1 MSAAREAV
9 RTAYSG
15 RSAEYI
21 DLFGSIDAAD
31 DRDRQCV
38 ERWADGLDGPVLDA
52 GCGPGHWTHHL
63 AARGI
68 AAAGVDQVPEFVE
81 RARREYP
88 DVPFRLGSI
97 DALNEPDAA
106 LGGVLAW
113 YSLIHHDPATVRTPL
128 REFARVLKPGGGL
141 LVGYFTGDRLEP
153 FDHAVIAAHR
163 WPPDL
168 LAAEL
173 DATGFDVLEA
183 HERAEGGQRPQGTLI
198 ARRRR

>member
-31 DRDRQCV
+31 DRDRQRV

-68 AAAGVDQVPEFVE
+68 AFRVAHPRSSVRDMLQREGLGE
-81 RARREYP
+81 RL
-88 DVPFRLGSI
+88 RLDGR
-97 DALNEPDAA
+97 
-106 LGGVLAW
+106 G
-113 YSLIHHDPATVRTPL
+113 
-128 REFARVLKPGGGL
+128 
-141 LVGYFTGDRLEP
+141 
-153 FDHAVIAAHR
+153 
-163 WPPDL
+163 
-168 LAAEL
+168 
-173 DATGFDVLEA
+173 
-183 HERAEGGQRPQGTLI
+183 GTLDETVDEL
-198 ARRRR
+198 ARAG

>member
-21 DLFGSIDAAD
+21 DLFGSIEAAD
-31 DRDRQCV
+31 DWDRERV

-97 DALNEPDAA
+97 DALDEPDSA

-113 YSLIHHDPATVRTPL
+113 YSLIHHDPAAVRTPL

-168 LAAEL
+168 LAAEF
-173 DATGFDVLEA
+173 DATGFDVLERS
-183 HERAEGGQRPQGTLI
+183 EREEPGQRAQGMLV
-198 ARRRR
+198 ARRRG